1 MKTFRKFADTFYK
14 NSLFV
19 KTLLPLLLP
28 VLLLTSCVGKKKY
41 TEMLGARDEYR
52 SAVENLQVQ
61 LDNCRDEKDRLRSML
76 QQKENLVAGCQSE
89 KEALKNQLE
98 YVKNTNNN
106 LLERLSDLSV
116 VSKAGAESIARS
128 LEAMTEQN
136 KYIKDLNSNLQRKDS
151 LNLALVM
158 NLKRSL
164 SDINDEDI
172 QVEVRKGVVYISI
185 ADKLLFKSGRYEL
198 SDRATEVLG
207 KVAKVLKDH
216 STFEVL
222 VEGHTDNVPIRTDF
236 MKDNWDLSVMRAT
249 AVVRHLQTVHGVA
262 PERMIAGGR
271 SEFIPKTTNATPEGR
286 QLNRRTEIVLSP
298 ELDQFFK
305 LLEAPPAGN

>member
-1 MKTFRKFADTFYK
+1 MKA
-14 NSLFV
+14 
-19 KTLLPLLLP
+19 LLSLLLP
-28 VLLLTSCVGKKKY
+28 VLVLTSCVSKRKY
-41 TEMLGARDEYR
+41 ADMLGARDEYR
-52 SAVENLQVQ
+52 SAVDNLQIQ
-61 LDNCRDEKDRLRSML
+61 LDDCRNEKDRLRALL
-76 QQKENLVAGCQSE
+76 QEKDNRLAGCQSE
-89 KEALKNQLE
+89 TETLRNQLE
-98 YVKNTNNN
+98 YVKATNNN

-116 VSKAGAESIARS
+116 VSKAGAESIAKS
-128 LEAMTEQN
+128 LEAMSEQN
-136 KYIKDLNSNLQRKDS
+136 KYIKDLNAGMQRKDS

-158 NLKRSL
+158 NIKRSL
-164 SDINDEDI
+164 ANINDEDI

-185 ADKLLFKSGRYEL
+185 SDKLLFKSGRYEL
-198 SDRATEVLG
+198 SDRANEVLG

-216 STFEVL
+216 RTFEVL
-222 VEGHTDNVPIRTDF
+222 VEGHTDNVPIRTDC
-236 MKDNWDLSVMRAT
+236 MDDNWDLSVMRAT

-271 SEFIPKTTNATPEGR
+271 SEYVPKTTNGTAEGR

>member
-1 MKTFRKFADTFYK
+1 
-14 NSLFV
+14 V
-19 KTLLPLLLP
+19 KALLSLLLP
-28 VLLLTSCVGKKKY
+28 VLVLTSCVSKRKY
-41 TEMLGARDEYR
+41 ADMLGARDEYR
-52 SAVENLQVQ
+52 SAVDNLQIQ
-61 LDNCRDEKDRLRSML
+61 LDDCRNEKDRLRALL
-76 QQKENLVAGCQSE
+76 QEKDNRLAGCQSE
-89 KEALKNQLE
+89 TETLRNQLE
-98 YVKNTNNN
+98 YVKATNNN

-116 VSKAGAESIARS
+116 VSKAGAESIAKS
-128 LEAMTEQN
+128 LEAMSEQN
-136 KYIKDLNSNLQRKDS
+136 KYIKDLNAGMQRKDS

-158 NLKRSL
+158 NIKRSL
-164 SDINDEDI
+164 ANINDEDI

-185 ADKLLFKSGRYEL
+185 SDKLLFKSGRYEL
-198 SDRATEVLG
+198 SDRANEVLG

-222 VEGHTDNVPIRTDF
+222 VEGHTDNVPIRTDC
-236 MKDNWDLSVMRAT
+236 MDDNWDLSVMRAT

-271 SEFIPKTTNATPEGR
+271 SEYVPKTTNGTAEGR

>member
-1 MKTFRKFADTFYK
+1 LQTHFIKKLNT
-14 NSLFV
+14 V
-19 KTLLPLLLP
+19 KALLSLLLP
-28 VLLLTSCVGKKKY
+28 VLVLTSCVSKRKY
-41 TEMLGARDEYR
+41 ADMLGARDEYR
-52 SAVENLQVQ
+52 SAVDNLQIQ
-61 LDNCRDEKDRLRSML
+61 LDDCRNEKDRLRALL
-76 QQKENLVAGCQSE
+76 QEKDNRLAGCQSE
-89 KEALKNQLE
+89 TETLRNQLE
-98 YVKNTNNN
+98 YVKATNNN

-116 VSKAGAESIARS
+116 VSKAGAESIAKS
-128 LEAMTEQN
+128 LEAMSEQN
-136 KYIKDLNSNLQRKDS
+136 KYIKDLNAGMQRKDS

-158 NLKRSL
+158 NIKRSL
-164 SDINDEDI
+164 ANINDEDI

-185 ADKLLFKSGRYEL
+185 SDKLLFKSGRYEL
-198 SDRATEVLG
+198 SDRANEVLG

-222 VEGHTDNVPIRTDF
+222 VEGHTDNVPIRTDC
-236 MKDNWDLSVMRAT
+236 MDDNWDLSVMRAT

-271 SEFIPKTTNATPEGR
+271 SEYVPKTTNGTAEGR

>member
-1 MKTFRKFADTFYK
+1 LQTHFIKKLNT
-14 NSLFV
+14 V
-19 KTLLPLLLP
+19 KALLSLLLP
-28 VLLLTSCVGKKKY
+28 VLVLTSCVSKRKY
-41 TEMLGARDEYR
+41 ADMLGARDEYR
-52 SAVENLQVQ
+52 SAVDNLQIQ
-61 LDNCRDEKDRLRSML
+61 LDDCRNEKDRLRALL
-76 QQKENLVAGCQSE
+76 QEKDNRLAGCQSE
-89 KEALKNQLE
+89 TETLRNQLE
-98 YVKNTNNN
+98 YVKATNNN

-116 VSKAGAESIARS
+116 VSKAGAESIAKS
-128 LEAMTEQN
+128 LEAMSEQN
-136 KYIKDLNSNLQRKDS
+136 KYIKDLNAGMQRKDS

-158 NLKRSL
+158 NIKRSL
-164 SDINDEDI
+164 ANINDEDI

-185 ADKLLFKSGRYEL
+185 SDKLLFKSGRYEL
-198 SDRATEVLG
+198 SDRANEVLG

-222 VEGHTDNVPIRTDF
+222 VEGHTDNVPIRTDC
-236 MKDNWDLSVMRAT
+236 MDDNWDLGVMRAT

-271 SEFIPKTTNATPEGR
+271 SEYVPKTTNGTAEGR

>member
-1 MKTFRKFADTFYK
+1 MKA
-14 NSLFV
+14 
-19 KTLLPLLLP
+19 LLSLLLP
-28 VLLLTSCVGKKKY
+28 VLVLTSCVSKRKY
-41 TEMLGARDEYR
+41 ADMLGARDEYR
-52 SAVENLQVQ
+52 SAVDNLQIQ
-61 LDNCRDEKDRLRSML
+61 LDDCRNEKDRLRALL
-76 QQKENLVAGCQSE
+76 QEKDNRLAGCQSE
-89 KEALKNQLE
+89 TETLRNQLE
-98 YVKNTNNN
+98 YVKATNNN

-116 VSKAGAESIARS
+116 VSKAGAESIAKS
-128 LEAMTEQN
+128 LEAMSEQN
-136 KYIKDLNSNLQRKDS
+136 KYIKDLNAGMQRKDS

-158 NLKRSL
+158 NIKRSL
-164 SDINDEDI
+164 ANINDEDI

-185 ADKLLFKSGRYEL
+185 SDKLLFKSGRYEL
-198 SDRATEVLG
+198 SDRANEVLG

-222 VEGHTDNVPIRTDF
+222 VEGHTDNVPIRTDC
-236 MKDNWDLSVMRAT
+236 MDDNWDLSVMRAT

-271 SEFIPKTTNATPEGR
+271 SEYVPKTTNGTAEGR

>member
-1 MKTFRKFADTFYK
+1 MKA
-14 NSLFV
+14 
-19 KTLLPLLLP
+19 LLSLLLP
-28 VLLLTSCVGKKKY
+28 VLVLTSCVSKRKY
-41 TEMLGARDEYR
+41 ADMLGARDEYR
-52 SAVENLQVQ
+52 SAVDNLQIQ
-61 LDNCRDEKDRLRSML
+61 LDDCRNEKDRLRALL
-76 QQKENLVAGCQSE
+76 QEKDNRLAGCQSE
-89 KEALKNQLE
+89 TETLRNQLE
-98 YVKNTNNN
+98 YVKATNNN

-116 VSKAGAESIARS
+116 VSKAGAESIAKS
-128 LEAMTEQN
+128 LEAMSEQN
-136 KYIKDLNSNLQRKDS
+136 KYIKDLNAGMQRKDS

-158 NLKRSL
+158 NIKRSL
-164 SDINDEDI
+164 ANINDEDI

-185 ADKLLFKSGRYEL
+185 SDKLLFKSGRYEL
-198 SDRATEVLG
+198 SDRANEVLG

-222 VEGHTDNVPIRTDF
+222 VDGHTDNVPIRTDC
-236 MKDNWDLSVMRAT
+236 MDDNWDLSVMRAT

-271 SEFIPKTTNATPEGR
+271 SEYVPKTTNGTAEGR

>member
-1 MKTFRKFADTFYK
+1 MKA
-14 NSLFV
+14 
-19 KTLLPLLLP
+19 LLSLLLP
-28 VLLLTSCVGKKKY
+28 VLVLTSCVSKRKY
-41 TEMLGARDEYR
+41 ADMLGARDEYR
-52 SAVENLQVQ
+52 SAVDNLQIQ
-61 LDNCRDEKDRLRSML
+61 LDDCRNEKDRLRALL
-76 QQKENLVAGCQSE
+76 QEKDNRLAGCQSE
-89 KEALKNQLE
+89 TETLRNQLE
-98 YVKNTNNN
+98 YVKATNNN

-116 VSKAGAESIARS
+116 VSKAGAESIAKS
-128 LEAMTEQN
+128 LEAMSEQN
-136 KYIKDLNSNLQRKDS
+136 KYIKDLNAGMQRKDS

-158 NLKRSL
+158 NIKRSL
-164 SDINDEDI
+164 ANINDEDI

-185 ADKLLFKSGRYEL
+185 SDKLLFKSGRYEL
-198 SDRATEVLG
+198 SDRANEVLG

-216 STFEVL
+216 NTFEVL
-222 VEGHTDNVPIRTDF
+222 VEGHTDNVPIRTDC
-236 MKDNWDLSVMRAT
+236 MDDNWDLSVMRAT

-271 SEFIPKTTNATPEGR
+271 SEYVPKTTNGTAEGR